1 MMQERGTMT
10 GFLTL
15 AQLASRLGVSPGT
28 VDDWIA
34 HLDLDIPR
42 GPAGEL
48 QVPEDAMP
56 LFETVRTL
64 RSRDRSYGTIQRVI
78 GPHRSGHS
86 DSTDGIFSPEQ
97 ILAAMER
104 VNQLAQDYAKATYR
118 IGQLEER
125 IRHLEEQLNHERLA
139 HRQTLE
145 QSRQRK
151 R

>member
-1 MMQERGTMT
+1 MT

-15 AQLASRLGVSPGT
+15 DQLADHLGVPPGAIGEW
-28 VDDWIA
+28 VN
-34 HLDLDIPR
+34 HLDLAIPM
-42 GPAGEL
+42 GPDGEM
-48 QVPEDAMP
+48 QVPPDVIP
-56 LFETVRTL
+56 LFETVRNL
-64 RSRDRSYGTIQRVI
+64 RDRDRSYGTIQRVI
-78 GPHRSGHS
+78 GPRRQVS
-86 DSTDGIFSPEQ
+86 DDPVEAIFNPEQ
-97 ILAAMER
+97 VLAAMER

-145 QSRQRK
+145 QMRQRK

>member
-1 MMQERGTMT
+1 MTT

-15 AQLASRLGVSPGT
+15 DQLADQLGVPTKAIGE
-28 VDDWIA
+28 WIT
-34 HLDLDIPR
+34 HLDLAIPT
-42 GPAGEL
+42 GPDGDL
-48 QVPEDAMP
+48 QVPHDVIP
-56 LFETVRTL
+56 LFETVRNL
-64 RSRDRSYGTIQRVI
+64 RGRDRSYGTIQRVI
-78 GPHRSGHS
+78 GPRRQESA
-86 DSTDGIFSPEQ
+86 DPVDAIFTPDQ

-125 IRHLEEQLNHERLA
+125 IRHLDEQLNHERIA

-145 QSRQRK
+145 QLRQAQNARK